1 MRERAAEILF
11 RSLPVQ
17 SAMEMSAV
25 YDEDFFEAT
34 VQASLRSALVVV
46 PLVLELVKANRVV
59 DVGCG
64 LGAWLRACA
73 DNGVSV
79 VRGLDGAY
87 VDQSRLLI
95 DPACFTPVDLS
106 HPVMIAG
113 TYDLAICLEVAEHL
127 PVRNNREFVGMLTAA
142 APIVLFSSAI
152 PGQGGAH
159 HINEQWPSY
168 WRELFAQAGFE
179 MLDPIRPRIMHD
191 ERVKWWYRQNV
202 VMFASRAML
211 SANPGLRAQAD
222 AAAGKD
228 LQWVHVRMLDRYR
241 SLGCMMRQ
249 APGAMWRV
257 INRRYLKGAGPV
269 NDE

>member
-1 MRERAAEILF
+1 M
-11 RSLPVQ
+11 Q
-17 SAMEMSAV
+17 TSAV

-34 VQASLRSALVVV
+34 VQASLRSARVVI
-46 PLVLELVKANRVV
+46 PLVLELVKANSVV

-64 LGAWLRACA
+64 LGAWLRACV
-73 DNGVSV
+73 DHGVGV

-95 DPACFTPVDLS
+95 DRACFTPVDLS
-106 HPVMIAG
+106 HPAAIEG
-113 TYDLAICLEVAEHL
+113 IYDLAICLEVVEHL
-127 PVRNNREFVGMLTAA
+127 PAANNSELVAMLTAA

-168 WRELFAQAGFE
+168 WRELFAKAGFE

-202 VMFASRAML
+202 VMFAARTML
-211 SANPGLRAQAD
+211 SATPRLRAEAD

-228 LQWVHVRMLDRYR
+228 LQWVHVRMLHRYS
-241 SLGCMMRQ
+241 SLGWIVRH

-257 INRRYLKGAGPV
+257 INRRYLKGADPV
-269 NDE
+269 SDE